1 MRNSELTDPILM
13 GQRIKE
19 QRLLRGYSREKL
31 AELTNI
37 TPRYCYDI
45 ELGTKNMSLQTLCK
59 VASALS
65 VSTDYILFGPQT
77 PEDEYIPLTALV
89 QTCPPQ
95 QLEHLEQ
102 IVSQYVQAVQ
112 KMEKE
117 E

>member
-1 MRNSELTDPILM
+1 MMTSELTDPVLM

-19 QRLLRGYSREKL
+19 QRLLHGYSREKL
-31 AELTNI
+31 AEMTNI

-65 VSTDYILFGPQT
+65 VSTDYILFGPKSA
-77 PEDEYIPLTALV
+77 DDAYLPLTALV

-102 IVSQYVQAVQ
+102 IVSQYLQAVQ
-112 KMEKE
+112 ELERK
-117 E
+117 

>member
-1 MRNSELTDPILM
+1 MTTSEFTDPVLM

-31 AELTNI
+31 AELANI

-65 VSTDYILFGPQT
+65 VPTDYILFGPKTDQ
-77 PEDEYIPLTALV
+77 DKYIPLTALV
-89 QTCPPQ
+89 QTCPPK

-102 IVSQYVQAVQ
+102 IVSQYLQAVQ
-112 KMEKE
+112 EVEKKE
-117 E
+117 